1 MPSIR
6 LIVGLGNPGE
16 KYIGTRHNAGADF
29 VSALA
34 KQNGIELKSEKKL
47 AGRLG
52 RGTVAG
58 HDLRLMIP
66 DTYMNHSGKA
76 VGLAAKY
83 FQIAPEQIL
92 IAHDELDMPPGA
104 SRFKFDGGH
113 GGHNGLRDVIPA
125 IGGSKSFWRL
135 RVGIGHPGQAN
146 KVSGWV
152 LSKASKIEQE
162 LIDLSINESLSA
174 LPLLLD
180 GEDVKA
186 MTRLHSSDKTK
197 EDL

>member
-16 KYIGTRHNAGADF
+16 KYIGTRHNAGADL

-34 KQNGIELKSEKKL
+34 KQSSVELKPEKKL

-66 DTYMNHSGKA
+66 DTYMNHSGRA
-76 VGLAAKY
+76 VGLAVKY
-83 FQIAPEQIL
+83 FQIAPEQVL

-125 IGGSKSFWRL
+125 MGGSKAFWRL
-135 RVGIGHPGQAN
+135 RVGIGHPGQAT
-146 KVSGWV
+146 KVSDWV

-162 LIDLSINESLSA
+162 LIDLSIDESLRA
-174 LPLLLD
+174 LPLLLAGD
-180 GEDVKA
+180 DVKA
-186 MTRLHSSDKTK
+186 MTHLHSSDKTK
-197 EDL
+197 KDL

>member
-16 KYIGTRHNAGADF
+16 KYIGTRHNAGANF
-29 VSALA
+29 VSAIA
-34 KQNGIELKSEKKL
+34 RQNGIELSSEKKL

-52 RGTVAG
+52 RGNVAG

-66 DTYMNHSGKA
+66 DTHMNHSGKA

-83 FQIAPEQIL
+83 FQIAPEHML
-92 IAHDELDMPPGA
+92 IAHDELDIPPGA

-113 GGHNGLRDVIPA
+113 GGHNGLRDIIPA
-125 IGGSKSFWRL
+125 IGGSKAFWRL

-146 KVSGWV
+146 RVSAWV
-152 LSKASKIEQE
+152 LSKASKIEQG
-162 LIDLSINESLSA
+162 LIDLSVDEALRA

-186 MTRLHSSDKTK
+186 MTRLHSSDKTRQ
-197 EDL
+197 DL

>member
-104 SRFKFDGGH
+104 SC
-113 GGHNGLRDVIPA
+113 LLYTSPSPRDKCRSRMP
-125 IGGSKSFWRL
+125 S
-135 RVGIGHPGQAN
+135 
-146 KVSGWV
+146 
-152 LSKASKIEQE
+152 
-162 LIDLSINESLSA
+162 SA
-174 LPLLLD
+174 
-180 GEDVKA
+180 
-186 MTRLHSSDKTK
+186 
-197 EDL
+197 

>member
-66 DTYMNHSGKA
+66 DTYICLLYTSPSPRDGR
-76 VGLAAKY
+76 
-83 FQIAPEQIL
+83 ISR
-92 IAHDELDMPPGA
+92 MP
-104 SRFKFDGGH
+104 S
-113 GGHNGLRDVIPA
+113 
-125 IGGSKSFWRL
+125 
-135 RVGIGHPGQAN
+135 
-146 KVSGWV
+146 
-152 LSKASKIEQE
+152 
-162 LIDLSINESLSA
+162 SA
-174 LPLLLD
+174 
-180 GEDVKA
+180 
-186 MTRLHSSDKTK
+186 
-197 EDL
+197 

>member
-16 KYIGTRHNAGADF
+16 KYIGTRHNAGADL

-34 KQNGIELKSEKKL
+34 KQSSVELKPEKKL

-66 DTYMNHSGKA
+66 DTYMNHSGRA
-76 VGLAAKY
+76 VGLAVKY
-83 FQIAPEQIL
+83 FQIAPEQVL

-113 GGHNGLRDVIPA
+113 GGHNGLRDVILA
-125 IGGSKSFWRL
+125 MGGSKAFWRL
-135 RVGIGHPGQAN
+135 RVGIGHPGQAT

-162 LIDLSINESLSA
+162 LIDLSIDESLRA
-174 LPLLLD
+174 LPLLLAGD
-180 GEDVKA
+180 DVKA
-186 MTRLHSSDKTK
+186 MTHLHSSDKTK
-197 EDL
+197 KDL